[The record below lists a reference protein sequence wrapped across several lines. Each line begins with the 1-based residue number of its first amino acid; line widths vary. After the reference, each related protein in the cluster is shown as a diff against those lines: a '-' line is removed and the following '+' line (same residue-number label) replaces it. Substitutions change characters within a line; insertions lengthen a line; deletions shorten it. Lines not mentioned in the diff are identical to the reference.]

1 MKECAK
7 YLLKLSRGQR
17 TGLILAV
24 VLGVVN
30 VGLGLYFIWVS
41 KGVVDVAT
49 SHDAAAFWPMVA
61 LMAGVMVLR
70 LALMGVRQY
79 IIQHTNIRLVNSIR
93 QRLFHEVM
101 DAPWQGREGMAVGD
115 VMSRLGEDLRVVTTC
130 LTSDVPSLILSLCQ
144 LLAASWFLFLLQP
157 TLLWAL
163 LALTP
168 VAIVL
173 SKAFYK
179 ITRRLTQEIRQEE
192 ADITS
197 HMQESL
203 LNRPLLLSLQRVP
216 LMVERLIGRQDQL
229 LGTYHRRIRFTIQ
242 TRLFIHFTFMAGYTL
257 AFVWGAHGIML
268 GTVTY
273 GMMTAFLQLVAQVQH
288 PILSMSELLPQ
299 FVQATTATERLKE
312 LCSVRS
318 EERSSVRSEESNSSL
333 KDIVLSNVSYR
344 YPDGERNILQE
355 LNLVFPAG
363 SATAIVGPTGSGK
376 STLVRLLL
384 GLLKPN
390 AGSINTGN
398 QRIAY
403 VPQGNSLLRGTI
415 RDNLQL
421 GKLDATDAEMREA
434 LRRASA
440 LFVYDLPQGL
450 DTPCGE
456 KGSGLSEG
464 QAQRIAIAR
473 ALLQPGTVMILDEAS
488 SALDPQTE
496 RQILEE
502 IQHTQTGKTLIWV
515 THHEVVKEYMQRVVE
530 VPPPGNQQ
538 GEGVQVGLW

>member
-1 MKECAK
+1 MKK
-7 YLLKLSRGQR
+7 RLHRLWLLSSHHRLGI
-17 TGLILAV
+17 GGV
-24 VLGVVN
+24 VILGVLN
-30 VGLGLYFIWVS
+30 VGLGLYFIWVC
-41 KGVVDVAT
+41 KGVIDIAT
-49 SHDAAAFWPMVA
+49 SGQGNFWPMVM
-61 LMAGVMVLR
+61 LMAGTSLLR
-70 LALMGVRQY
+70 LAVMGIRQLL
-79 IIQHTNIRLVNSIR
+79 TNHLDIRLTNSIR
-93 QRLFHEVM
+93 QRLFSQAM
-101 DAPWQGREGMAVGD
+101 NAPWRGREDMAVGD
-115 VMSRLGEDLRVVTTC
+115 VMSRLGEDVRVVVVF
-130 LTSDVPSLILSLCQ
+130 LTSDMPQLVLSICQ
-144 LLAASWFLFLLQP
+144 LLAASWFLFVLQP
-157 TLLWAL
+157 ALLWAV
-163 LALTP
+163 LAITP
-168 VAIVL
+168 VAL
-173 SKAFYK
+173 LMSKIFYK
-179 ITRRLTQEIRQEE
+179 TTRKLTQKIREEE
-192 ADITS
+192 ADINS
-197 HMQESL
+197 HLQESL
-203 LNRPLLLSLQRVP
+203 LNRAMLISLQRVS
-216 LMVERLIGRQDQL
+216 LMIERLTGKQGQL
-229 LGTYHRRIRFTIQ
+229 YGTYKRRIAFTVQ
-242 TRLFIHFTFMAGYTL
+242 ARLFIHFTFMVGYVA

-273 GMMTAFLQLVAQVQH
+273 GMMTAFLQLVAQVQG
-288 PILSMSELLPQ
+288 PMLTLGELVPKI
-299 FVQATTATERLKE
+299 VQATTAADRLRALSTNAE
-312 LCSVRS
+312 
-318 EERSSVRSEESNSSL
+318 
-333 KDIVLSNVSYR
+333 DIAVDSVLSNTEKNAPSSPQDITLQNISFR

-384 GLLKPN
+384 GLLKPTK
-390 AGSINTGN
+390 GSINTGN

-415 RDNLQL
+415 RDNLLL
-421 GKLDATDAEMREA
+421 GKLDATEEEMREA

-515 THHEVVKEYMQRVVE
+515 THHEVVKEYMQRAVE
-530 VPPPGNQQ
+530 VRND
-538 GEGVQVGLW
+538 

>member
-7 YLLKLSRGQR
+7 YILQLSRGHR
-17 TGLILAV
+17 SGLILAI

-30 VGLGLYFIWVS
+30 LCLGLYFIWVS

-49 SHDAAAFWPMVA
+49 SHDATAFWPMVA
-61 LMAGVMVLR
+61 LMAGIMVLR
-70 LALMGVRQY
+70 LVLMSVRQY
-79 IIQHTNIRLVNSIR
+79 IIQHTSIRLVNSIR
-93 QRLFHEVM
+93 QRLFQDVM
-101 DAPWQGREGMAVGD
+101 GAPWQGREGMAVGD

-130 LTSDVPSLILSLCQ
+130 LTNDLPSLILSVCQ
-144 LLAASWFLFLLQP
+144 LLAASWFLFVLQP
-157 TLLWAL
+157 SLLWAL

-179 ITRRLTQEIRQEE
+179 VTRRLTQQIREEE

-203 LNRPLLLSLQRVP
+203 LNRPMLISLQCIP
-216 LMVERLIGRQDQL
+216 LMVQRLADRQHKL
-229 LGTYHRRIRFTIQ
+229 LNTYHHRIRFTIQ

-257 AFVWGAHGIML
+257 AFVWGAHGLML

-288 PILSMSELLPQ
+288 PILNMSELLPQ
-299 FVQATTATERLKE
+299 FVQATTAAERLKAM
-312 LCSVRS
+312 RS
-318 EERSSVRSEESNSSL
+318 EELGVRSNSPSCINAGEANNSSL
-333 KDIVLSNVSYR
+333 NDVVVTHVFYR
-344 YPDGERNILQE
+344 YPDGERDILSD
-355 LNLVFPAG
+355 LSLTFPSG
-363 SATAIVGPTGSGK
+363 STTAIVGPTGSGK

-384 GLLKPN
+384 GLIKPISGTIDV
-390 AGSINTGN
+390 AH

-415 RDNLQL
+415 RDNLLL
-421 GKLDATDAEMREA
+421 GKLDATDDELREA

-440 LFVYDLPQGL
+440 LFVYDLPDGL

-464 QAQRIAIAR
+464 QAQRLAIAR

-488 SALDPQTE
+488 SALDPSTE

-502 IQHTQTGKTLIWV
+502 IQQTQMGKTLIWV
-515 THHEVVKEYMQRVVE
+515 THHDAVRDYMQRVVE
-530 VPPPGNQQ
+530 IG
-538 GEGVQVGLW
+538 

>member
-7 YLLKLSRGQR
+7 YLLKLSRGHR
-17 TGLILAV
+17 PGLILAM

-70 LALMGVRQY
+70 LALMGCRQY

-130 LTSDVPSLILSLCQ
+130 LTNDVPSLILSGCQ
-144 LLAASWFLFLLQP
+144 LLAASWFLFMLQP
-157 TLLWAL
+157 SLLWAL

-179 ITRRLTQEIRQEE
+179 ITRRLTQQIRQEE

-216 LMVERLIGRQDQL
+216 LMVERLMGRQQQL
-229 LGTYHRRIRFTIQ
+229 FDTYHSRIRFTIQ

-299 FVQATTATERLKE
+299 LVQATTATERLKA
-312 LCSVRS
+312 
-318 EERSSVRSEESNSSL
+318 
-333 KDIVLSNVSYR
+333 LSNQAAETAVPATEKNAPTTPQDITLQHVSFR
-344 YPDGERNILQE
+344 YPDGEKYILQD
-355 LNLVFPAG
+355 LTLTLPAG
-363 SATAIVGPTGSGK
+363 SATSIVGPTGSGK

-384 GLLKPN
+384 GLIKPVSGTVDV
-390 AGSINTGN
+390 AN

-415 RDNLQL
+415 RDNLLL
-421 GKLDATDAEMREA
+421 GKLDATDEELREA

-488 SALDPQTE
+488 SALDPDTE

-530 VPPPGNQQ
+530 VK
-538 GEGVQVGLW
+538 

>member
-7 YLLKLSRGQR
+7 YLLKLSQGHRL
-17 TGLILAV
+17 GLILSV

-30 VGLGLYFIWVS
+30 VSLGLYFIWVS

-49 SHDAAAFWPMVA
+49 SHDTAAFWPMVT
-61 LMAGVMVLR
+61 LMAGVMMLR

-101 DAPWQGREGMAVGD
+101 NAPWQGREGMAVGD

-130 LTSDVPSLILSLCQ
+130 LTSDIPSLILSLCQ
-144 LLAASWFLFLLQP
+144 LLAASWFLFMLQP
-157 TLLWAL
+157 SLLWIL

-179 ITRRLTQEIRQEE
+179 ITRHLTQQIRQEE

-203 LNRPLLLSLQRVP
+203 LNRPLLLSLQRVS
-216 LMVERLIGRQDQL
+216 LMVERLIGHQQQL
-229 LGTYHRRIRFTIQ
+229 FDTYHRRIRFTIQ

-299 FVQATTATERLKE
+299 FVQATTATERLQE
-312 LCSVRS
+312 LYSVKS
-318 EERSSVRSEESNSSL
+318 EILTASGNNSGEADYSTL
-333 KDIVLSNVSYR
+333 KDIVLTHVSYR
-344 YPDGERNILQE
+344 YPDGERDILSD
-355 LNLVFPAG
+355 LSLVFPAG
-363 SATAIVGPTGSGK
+363 STTAIVGPTGSGK

-390 AGSINTGN
+390 EGSICTGD

-415 RDNLQL
+415 RDNLLL
-421 GKLDATDAEMREA
+421 GKLNATDEELHEA
-434 LRRASA
+434 LSRASA
-440 LFVYDLPQGL
+440 LFVYDLPTGL

-515 THHEVVKEYMQRVVE
+515 THHEVVKDYMTRVVE
-530 VPPPGNQQ
+530 VK
-538 GEGVQVGLW
+538 

>member
-1 MKECAK
+1 MKK
-7 YLLKLSRGQR
+7 RLHRLWLLSSHHRLGI
-17 TGLILAV
+17 GGV
-24 VLGVVN
+24 VILGVLN
-30 VGLGLYFIWVS
+30 VGLGLYFIWVC
-41 KGVVDVAT
+41 KGVIDIAT
-49 SHDAAAFWPMVA
+49 SGQGNFWPMVM
-61 LMAGVMVLR
+61 LMAGTSLLR
-70 LALMGVRQY
+70 LAVMGIRQLL
-79 IIQHTNIRLVNSIR
+79 TNHLDIRLTNSIR
-93 QRLFHEVM
+93 HRLFSQAMH
-101 DAPWQGREGMAVGD
+101 APWRGREDMAVGD
-115 VMSRLGEDLRVVTTC
+115 VMSRLGEDVRVVVSC
-130 LTSDVPSLILSLCQ
+130 LTSDMPQLVLSICQ
-144 LLAASWFLFLLQP
+144 LLAASWFLFVLQP
-157 TLLWAL
+157 ALLWAV
-163 LALTP
+163 LAITP
-168 VAIVL
+168 VAL
-173 SKAFYK
+173 LMSKIFYK
-179 ITRRLTQEIRQEE
+179 TTRKLTQKIREEE
-192 ADITS
+192 ADINS
-197 HMQESL
+197 HLQESL
-203 LNRPLLLSLQRVP
+203 LNRAMLISLQRVS
-216 LMVERLIGRQDQL
+216 LMIERLTGKQGQL
-229 LGTYHRRIRFTIQ
+229 YGTYKRRIAFTVQ
-242 TRLFIHFTFMAGYTL
+242 ARLFIHFTFMAGY
-257 AFVWGAHGIML
+257 AASFVWGAHGIML

-273 GMMTAFLQLVAQVQH
+273 GMMTAFLQLVAQVQG
-288 PILSMSELLPQ
+288 PMLTLGELLPKL
-299 FVQATTATERLKE
+299 VQSTTAADRLRALGDNTDLTVE
-312 LCSVRS
+312 TDASDARTDAPTVPQ
-318 EERSSVRSEESNSSL
+318 
-333 KDIVLSNVSYR
+333 DITLQHVSFR
-344 YPDGERNILQE
+344 YPDGERDILQDF
-355 LNLVFPAG
+355 NLVFPAG

-384 GLLKPN
+384 GLLKPVDGTVDV
-390 AGSINTGN
+390 AN

-530 VPPPGNQQ
+530 I
-538 GEGVQVGLW
+538 

>member
-7 YLLKLSRGQR
+7 YLLKLSQGHR
-17 TGLILAV
+17 TGVILSV
-24 VLGVVN
+24 VMGVVN

-49 SHDAAAFWPMVA
+49 SHDATAFWPMVA

-70 LALMGVRQY
+70 LVLMGVRQY

-101 DAPWQGREGMAVGD
+101 NAPWQGREGMAVGD

-144 LLAASWFLFLLQP
+144 LMAASWFLFVLQP
-157 TLLWAL
+157 SLLWAL

-179 ITRRLTQEIRQEE
+179 TTRRLTQEIRQQE

-216 LMVERLIGRQDQL
+216 LMVERLMKRHEQL
-229 LGTYHRRIRFTIQ
+229 LGTYHRRISFTIQ

-299 FVQATTATERLKE
+299 FVQATTATERLKALSSNIE
-312 LCSVRS
+312 TETAISA
-318 EERSSVRSEESNSSL
+318 EEKNTPAIPQDISL
-333 KDIVLSNVSYR
+333 QHVSFR
-344 YPDGERNILQE
+344 YPDGERDILSD
-355 LNLVFPAG
+355 LNLAFPAG

-384 GLLKPN
+384 GLLKPVSGTVDV
-390 AGSINTGN
+390 AG

-415 RDNLQL
+415 RDNLLL
-421 GKLDATDAEMREA
+421 GKLDATDEELHEV

-515 THHEVVKEYMQRVVE
+515 THHEVVKEYMTHVVE
-530 VPPPGNQQ
+530 VR
-538 GEGVQVGLW
+538 

>member
-1 MKECAK
+1 MKECARF
-7 YLLKLSRGQR
+7 LLKLSLGHR
-17 TGLILAV
+17 TGLILSV

-30 VGLGLYFIWVS
+30 VALGLCFIWVS

-49 SHDAAAFWPMVA
+49 SHDATAFWPVVA
-61 LMAGVMVLR
+61 LMAGIMVLR
-70 LALMGVRQY
+70 LVLMGVRQY
-79 IIQHTNIRLVNSIR
+79 VMQHTNIRLVNSVR

-101 DAPWQGREGMAVGD
+101 GAPWQGREGMAVGD

-130 LTSDVPSLILSLCQ
+130 LTSDVPSLILSVCQ
-144 LLAASWFLFLLQP
+144 LLAASWFLFMLQP
-157 TLLWAL
+157 SLLWIL

-179 ITRRLTQEIRQEE
+179 ITRHLTQQIRQEE

-203 LNRPLLLSLQRVP
+203 LNRPLLLSLQRVS
-216 LMVERLIGRQDQL
+216 LMVERLIKRHEQL
-229 LGTYHRRIRFTIQ
+229 FDTYHRRIRFTIQ

-299 FVQATTATERLKE
+299 FVQAMTAAERLQALGE
-312 LCSVRS
+312 GR
-318 EERSSVRSEESNSSL
+318 EESAESNASGEAHSPFHTPL
-333 KDIVLSNVSYR
+333 STPKDIVLANVFYR
-344 YPDGERNILQE
+344 YPDGERDILHD
-355 LNLVFPAG
+355 LSLTFPAG

-384 GLLKPN
+384 GLLRPN
-390 AGSINTGN
+390 EGSISTGG

-403 VPQGNSLLRGTI
+403 VPQGNSLLRGSI
-415 RDNLQL
+415 RDNLLL
-421 GKLDATDAEMREA
+421 GKLDATDEELREA

-473 ALLQPGTVMILDEAS
+473 ALLQPGTIMILDEAS
-488 SALDPQTE
+488 SALDPLTE

-515 THHEVVKEYMQRVVE
+515 THHEVVKEYMTHVVE
-530 VPPPGNQQ
+530 IDQADIIAR
-538 GEGVQVGLW
+538 

>member
-7 YLLKLSRGQR
+7 YLLMLSRGHRQ
-17 TGLILAV
+17 GLILSV
-24 VLGVVN
+24 VLGVLN
-30 VGLGLYFIWVS
+30 VCLGLYFIWVS

-70 LALMGVRQY
+70 LALMGCRQY

-101 DAPWQGREGMAVGD
+101 NAPWQGREGMAVGD

-179 ITRRLTQEIRQEE
+179 ITRRLTQQIRQQE

-229 LGTYHRRIRFTIQ
+229 LGTYHRRICFTIQ

-515 THHEVVKEYMQRVVE
+515 THHEVVKEYMTHVVE
-530 VPPPGNQQ
+530 VR
-538 GEGVQVGLW
+538 

>member
-1 MKECAK
+1 MV
-7 YLLKLSRGQR
+7 LL
-17 TGLILAV
+17 GLL
-24 VLGVVN
+24 N
-30 VGLGLYFIWVS
+30 VAFSLYFIWVS
-41 KGVVDVAT
+41 KELVDIAT
-49 SHDAAAFWPMVA
+49 THQGAFWPKVVE
-61 LMAGVMVLR
+61 LGIVMLLR
-70 LALMGVRQY
+70 ILIMGIRQF
-79 IIQHTNIRLVNSIR
+79 LVNHSDIKLTNSIR
-93 QRLFHEVM
+93 QRLFSQAM
-101 DAPWQGREGMAVGD
+101 NAPWRGREDMAVGD
-115 VMSRLGEDLRVVTTC
+115 VMSRLGEDVRVVVSC
-130 LTSDVPSLILSLCQ
+130 LTSDMPQLVLSICQ
-144 LLAASWFLFLLQP
+144 LLAASWFLFVLQP
-157 TLLWAL
+157 ALLWAV
-163 LALTP
+163 LAITP
-168 VAIVL
+168 VAL
-173 SKAFYK
+173 LMSKIFYK
-179 ITRRLTQEIRQEE
+179 TTRKLTQKIREEE
-192 ADITS
+192 ADINS
-197 HMQESL
+197 HLQESL
-203 LNRPLLLSLQRVP
+203 LNRAMLISLQRVS
-216 LMVERLIGRQDQL
+216 LMIERLAGKQEQL
-229 LGTYHRRIRFTIQ
+229 YGTYKRRIAFTVQ
-242 TRLFIHFTFMAGYTL
+242 ARLFIHFTFMAGYVA

-273 GMMTAFLQLVAQVQH
+273 GMMTAFLQLVAQVQG
-288 PILSMSELLPQ
+288 PMLTLSELLPKM
-299 FVQATTATERLKE
+299 VQATTATDRLRALGDNTDLTVE
-312 LCSVRS
+312 TDASDARTDAPAVPQ
-318 EERSSVRSEESNSSL
+318 
-333 KDIVLSNVSYR
+333 DIVLKRVSFR

-384 GLLKPN
+384 GLLKPTK
-390 AGSINTGN
+390 GSINTGN

-421 GKLDATDAEMREA
+421 GKLDATEEEMREA

-440 LFVYDLPQGL
+440 LFVYDLPLGL

-530 VPPPGNQQ
+530 I
-538 GEGVQVGLW
+538 

>member
-1 MKECAK
+1 MKK
-7 YLLKLSRGQR
+7 RLHRLWLLSSHHRLGI
-17 TGLILAV
+17 GGV
-24 VLGVVN
+24 VILGVLN
-30 VGLGLYFIWVS
+30 VGLGLYFIWVC
-41 KGVVDVAT
+41 KGVIDIAT
-49 SHDAAAFWPMVA
+49 SGQGNFWPMVM
-61 LMAGVMVLR
+61 LMAGTSLLR
-70 LALMGVRQY
+70 LAVMGIRQLL
-79 IIQHTNIRLVNSIR
+79 TNHSDIKLTNSIR
-93 QRLFHEVM
+93 QRLFSQAM
-101 DAPWQGREGMAVGD
+101 NAPWRGREDMAVGD
-115 VMSRLGEDLRVVTTC
+115 VMSRLGEDVRVVVVF
-130 LTSDVPSLILSLCQ
+130 LTSDMPQLVLSFCQ
-144 LLAASWFLFLLQP
+144 LLAASWFLFVLQP

-163 LALTP
+163 LAITP
-168 VAIVL
+168 VAL
-173 SKAFYK
+173 LMSKIFYK
-179 ITRRLTQEIRQEE
+179 TTRRLTQQIREEE
-192 ADITS
+192 ADINS

-203 LNRPLLLSLQRVP
+203 LNRAMLISLQRVS
-216 LMVERLIGRQDQL
+216 LMIERLTGKQGQL
-229 LGTYHRRIRFTIQ
+229 YGTYKRRITFTVQ
-242 TRLFIHFTFMAGYTL
+242 ARLFIHFTFMAGYATS
-257 AFVWGAHGIML
+257 FVWGAHGIML

-273 GMMTAFLQLVAQVQH
+273 GMMTAFLQLVAQVQG
-288 PILSMSELLPQ
+288 PMLTLGELLPKL
-299 FVQATTATERLKE
+299 VQSTTAVDRL
-312 LCSVRS
+312 SAI
-318 EERSSVRSEESNSSL
+318 SNKVEDEKAVSAVE
-333 KDIVLSNVSYR
+333 KNAPTVPQDIVLKRVSFR
-344 YPDGERNILQE
+344 YPDGDRDILQD

-384 GLLKPN
+384 GLLKPVDGTVDV
-390 AGSINTGN
+390 AN

-415 RDNLQL
+415 RDNLLL
-421 GKLDATDAEMREA
+421 GKLDATEEEMREA

-515 THHEVVKEYMQRVVE
+515 THHEVVKEYMQRAVE
-530 VPPPGNQQ
+530 I
-538 GEGVQVGLW
+538 

>member
-7 YLLKLSRGQR
+7 YLIRLSQGHRL
-17 TGLILAV
+17 GLILCV
-24 VLGVVN
+24 VLGIIN

-49 SHDAAAFWPMVA
+49 SHDAAAFWHMVA
-61 LMAGVMVLR
+61 LMAGVMLLR
-70 LALMGVRQY
+70 LVLMGIRQY
-79 IIQHTNIRLVNSIR
+79 IIQHTSIKLINSIR
-93 QRLFHEVM
+93 QRLFHQVM
-101 DAPWQGREGMAVGD
+101 GAPWQGREGMAVGD

-130 LTSDVPSLILSLCQ
+130 LTSDLPSLILSLCQ
-144 LLAASWFLFLLQP
+144 LVAASWFLFLLQP
-157 TLLWAL
+157 SLLWAL
-163 LALTP
+163 LAMTP
-168 VAIVL
+168 LAIIL
-173 SKAFYK
+173 SKAFFK
-179 ITRRLTQEIRQEE
+179 VTRRLTQQIREEE

-203 LNRPLLLSLQRVP
+203 LNRPMLISLQRVP
-216 LMVERLIGRQDQL
+216 LMVQRLADRHAQL
-229 LGTYHRRIRFTIQ
+229 LDTYHHRIRFTIQ
-242 TRLFIHFTFMAGYTL
+242 TRLFIHFTFMAGYTV
-257 AFVWGAHGIML
+257 AFIWGAHGIML

-288 PILSMSELLPQ
+288 PILNMSELLPQ
-299 FVQATTATERLKE
+299 FIQATTAAERLKE
-312 LCSVRS
+312 LGMS
-318 EERSSVRSEESNSSL
+318 EEPSEQSNPPTRSHSPLS
-333 KDIVLSNVSYR
+333 DIVVSHVTYR
-344 YPDGERNILQE
+344 YPDGDRDILSD
-355 LNLVFPAG
+355 LSLTFTAG

-376 STLVRLLL
+376 STLIRLLL
-384 GLLKPN
+384 GLVKPVN
-390 AGSINTGN
+390 GTIDLAQ

-415 RDNLQL
+415 RDNLLL
-421 GKLDATDAEMREA
+421 GKLDATDDELQEA

-473 ALLQPGTVMILDEAS
+473 ALLQDGTVMILDEAS
-488 SALDPQTE
+488 SALDPLTE

-502 IQHTQTGKTLIWV
+502 IQQTQMGKTLIWV
-515 THHEVVKEYMQRVVE
+515 THHDAVRDYMQQVVE
-530 VPPPGNQQ
+530 IS
-538 GEGVQVGLW
+538 E